1 MLQAE
6 LLKKVENDHK
16 EREVKLELENQAE
29 LEELTKKV
37 HSRQMLISKR
47 KRKVKFRTNNTRYFS
62 TVTAIIVSEYNPYN
76 LYYVVQN
83 YAVINELNVYS
94 Y

>member
-1 MLQAE
+1 MEKQVGLQ
-6 LLKKVENDHK
+6 
-16 EREVKLELENQAE
+16 
-29 LEELTKKV
+29 ELTKKV
-37 HSRQMLISKR
+37 HWRQVLISKR
-47 KRKVKFRTNNTRYFS
+47 KRKVRFRTNNTRYFS